1 MGIIMKR
8 REAKEFKKIAELV
21 HEVWQVQK
29 DNPKEDV
36 GSIVYNGWSRDEDHV
51 HVGSD
56 IINITFRE
64 GGIEFYSDRWVNA
77 KGERIIGIIGII
89 PGYKKVKFQFH
100 YVKRN
105 KKFEYTTSVAWA
117 NCHDDYPDYVTNR
130 YIHNVMDQVLHHII
144 SNFRYDHVA
153 ANLRTIKS
161 IIIRKEFGLSLAHD
175 SYYLKNKQPEYESV
189 AVYHDLNGN
198 EHTISS

>member
-1 MGIIMKR
+1 MKR
-8 REAKEFKKIAELV
+8 REVKEFKKIAELV
-21 HEVWQVQK
+21 HEVWLVQK
-29 DNPKEDV
+29 SNPAEDID
-36 GSIVYNGWSRDEDHV
+36 SMVYNGWSRDENHV
-51 HVGSD
+51 HVSSD

-89 PGYKKVKFQFH
+89 PGHKKVKFRFH

-117 NCHDDYPDYVTNR
+117 NCHGNYPDYVTNN
-130 YIHNVMDQVLHHII
+130 YIHNVMDQVLHYII
-144 SNFRYDHVA
+144 NNFRYDHVA
-153 ANLRTIKS
+153 ANLRTAKS
-161 IIIRKEFGLSLAHD
+161 IIIRREFGLSLAND

-189 AVYHDLNGN
+189 ATYYDLEGN
-198 EHTISS
+198 EHIISS